1 MNLRPFLHLLLS
13 AVCPHLGARLPREAQ
28 PPHGSR
34 GRSNRVT
41 VAPGCPGGLR
51 SPGVSCMAPGAPV
64 CPAWHQQLQ
73 WVLHGTRSSGKGLR
87 GTDTPS
93 SQPRGRAG
101 AHCYAASVG
110 GAPEPGRG
118 VPALGSCALW
128 CGKKPKFLCTSI
140 RSANGHVRHERGPG
154 LVGGKAGSPDTTQDL
169 RDLGSRSGF

>member
-1 MNLRPFLHLLLS
+1 MPTPRC
-13 AVCPHLGARLPREAQ
+13 AAAEGGTAAARLPGPKQQGHCGTRLSRRAQ
-28 PPHGSR
+28 EPRCVLHG
-34 GRSNRVT
+34 T
-41 VAPGCPGGLR
+41 R
-51 SPGVSCMAPGAPV
+51 SPGVSCVAPAAPV
-64 CPAWHQQLQ
+64 GPAWHQEL
-73 WVLHGTRSSGKGLR
+73 RKGLR

-101 AHCYAASVG
+101 AHCHAASVG
-110 GAPEPGRG
+110 GAPGPGGG